1 MMYPSY
7 YPPQMGYSAGYPT
20 HRAVH
25 DVAPVAPRTPTRL
38 SLEIRQQPKEALLA
52 VRGKEKF
59 RKPVDPPPIVFLKV
73 TPDGDPNLQYLQNP
87 YIFVSASLYKADK
100 DEPIDSS
107 PNDSLTGTLVS
118 SLHRLKDVDNKD
130 GGFFVF
136 GDISIKLA
144 GVFRLHFTLYEFQP
158 DSNQFVYLSSQTSD
172 RFSVVLPKDF
182 KGLEEST
189 YLSRAFSD
197 QGVRLRIR
205 KESRGMSAKRTYEEP
220 TSSNPNAPIAPNVG
234 DYQESKKPRHD
245 NYIDS
250 PVISRSAP
258 HMNLPSTYMPPSTQQ
273 HALRDWTPQ
282 FFMTQ
287 HQHQQQQH
295 TYASSYPS
303 LPPTWPSHSSYNVE
317 EETYREP

>member
-1 MMYPSY
+1 MMYPFQG
-7 YPPQMGYSAGYPT
+7 YPTQMGYSAGHPT
-20 HRAVH
+20 HRAVAVH
-25 DVAPVAPRTPTRL
+25 DVAPVAPRVQTRL

-59 RKPVDPPPIVFLKV
+59 RKPVDPPPILFLKV
-73 TPDGDPNLQYLQNP
+73 TPEGEPNVLYLQNP
-87 YIFVSASLYKADK
+87 YIFVSVSLYKADK

-118 SLHRLKDVDNKD
+118 SLHRLKDIDNKD

-136 GDISIKLA
+136 GDISIKQQGL
-144 GVFRLHFTLYEFQP
+144 FRLHFTLYEFQP
-158 DSNQFVYLSSQTSD
+158 DMNGFTYLASQTSD

-205 KESRGMSAKRTYEEP
+205 KESRGMAAKRTYEEP
-220 TSSNPNAPIAPNVG
+220 ASNSNPNAPIAPNVV
-234 DYQESKKPRHD
+234 DYQESKKPRHA

-250 PVISRSAP
+250 PVDSRSVP
-258 HMNLPSTYMPPSTQQ
+258 HMNLPPTYMPPSTQQ

-282 FFMTQ
+282 YFMTA
-287 HQHQQQQH
+287 QHQQQQH
-295 TYASSYPS
+295 TYATSFPS
-303 LPPTWPSHSSYNVE
+303 LPQTWPE
-317 EETYREP
+317 DDTYREPQ